1 MNTMGIELETI
12 QKVIENFLY
21 GLSIPFRM
29 INLLIP
35 DGWEIAFWA
44 VSIIVGSFIGVTAF
58 IRKRNSY

>member
-1 MNTMGIELETI
+1 MGIEPETI

-35 DGWEIAFWA
+35 DDWGIAFWA
-44 VSIIVGSFIGVTAF
+44 VGIIVGSFIGVTAY